1 VIEPEGDLMA
11 RREIAEVLKS
21 AALFRELSDT
31 QLETVTEAG
40 TERTFPAGETIIREG
55 DTGARAFWV
64 ICSGS
69 VEVRTGDTLLATLG
83 DGEYFGEMALVSG
96 KDTPRSADVIAVEDT
111 TVLQLT
117 RWDLRGLI
125 ASNADL
131 ALRLLAGLAERL
143 RRTDHSLA
151 E

>member
-1 VIEPEGDLMA
+1 MD
-11 RREIAEVLKS
+11 RTEIA
-21 AALFRELSDT
+21 AALHSSALFGELSES

-40 TERTFPAGETIIREG
+40 SQRVFPAGQSIVHEG
-55 DTGARAFWV
+55 DTGARAFW
-64 ICSGS
+64 IILQGS
-69 VEVRTGDTLLATLG
+69 VEVRTGGTVLATLG
-83 DGEYFGEMALVSG
+83 KGEYFGEMALVSG
-96 KDTPRSADVIAVEDT
+96 KDAPRSADVVALEDT

-143 RRTDHSLA
+143 RRTDQSLA
-151 E
+151 D